1 MTRYTWDRS
10 KAADCINYCP
20 NRLNPVTTLYL
31 SPLSACYCRWRADG
45 GRAEKET
52 TKTATFFVIIV
63 VVVVIV
69 SALLCAVCTVST
81 ARIFM
86 RRLARAESSV
96 VESGFLLFE
105 LCNSSRVRGTKFG
118 SREGSFFSFSFFL
131 FFSTCSAEDA
141 EEKVRTQS
149 FGFWFWTCS
158 KRNGCVDMWRI
169 VRLENKKIGAT
180 YVVEALRTDRSQEVR
195 KRLWD
200 PKGTIGTF
208 GEELAL
214 FVMRRIIL
222 AYENVMIF
230 WR

>member
-31 SPLSACYCRWRADG
+31 SALSACYCRWRADG

-52 TKTATFFVIIV
+52 TKTATFFVV
-63 VVVVIV
+63 VVVVV
-69 SALLCAVCTVST
+69 VLALLCAVCTVST

-118 SREGSFFSFSFFL
+118 SREVSFFFFFFLFFSF

-158 KRNGCVDMWRI
+158 KRNGCADM
-169 VRLENKKIGAT
+169 
-180 YVVEALRTDRSQEVR
+180 
-195 KRLWD
+195 
-200 PKGTIGTF
+200 
-208 GEELAL
+208 
-214 FVMRRIIL
+214 
-222 AYENVMIF
+222 
-230 WR
+230 

>member
-1 MTRYTWDRS
+1 MTRCTRDRS
-10 KAADCINYCP
+10 KATDCINYWP

-52 TKTATFFVIIV
+52 TKTATFFVVIV

-118 SREGSFFSFSFFL
+118 SREGSFFSFFLFL

-158 KRNGCVDMWRI
+158 KRNGCVDM
-169 VRLENKKIGAT
+169 
-180 YVVEALRTDRSQEVR
+180 
-195 KRLWD
+195 
-200 PKGTIGTF
+200 
-208 GEELAL
+208 
-214 FVMRRIIL
+214 
-222 AYENVMIF
+222 
-230 WR
+230 